1 MNKPVPKER
10 GLKGD
15 KEGDE
20 QLTKKELLNWI
31 GEKLD
36 IYVAENKL
44 FNGYFNAKCR
54 NQIREIVEDYPE
66 KRAEVEA
73 LREDVDALQEELGE
87 QQKPRVTKEEIR
99 DVIMGMEQAIKKP
112 PVDYLIS
119 NDLKIAIDFLAN
131 WLKSKGLK
139 VED

>member
-1 MNKPVPKER
+1 MSKPMSKER
-10 GLKGD
+10 GLKGGK
-15 KEGDE
+15 KEG
-20 QLTKKELLNWI
+20 
-31 GEKLD
+31 
-36 IYVAENKL
+36 
-44 FNGYFNAKCR
+44 
-54 NQIREIVEDYPE
+54 
-66 KRAEVEA
+66 
-73 LREDVDALQEELGE
+73 EELGKDE
-87 QQKPRVTKEEIR
+87 FMSTLGIAFHTALRKASSHPDTSKIWRLISGLEEEDWLSILNFVYECIESHIQQKPTVTKEEIR